1 MPETRKILQTVDWF
15 KKLEKIVL
23 KDMNSEDE
31 EKQSMKKVG
40 WLSFLKKVVC
50 KRTGN
55 SSFFV
60 AIFRNTY

>member
-31 EKQSMKKVG
+31 KKQSMKKVG
-40 WLSFLKKVVC
+40 
-50 KRTGN
+50 
-55 SSFFV
+55 
-60 AIFRNTY
+60 